1 MRMLKG
7 RRVRLSGDFRQQCEE
22 RVAAAAARATANQGH
37 FTLYPRD
44 YRGNPLEEL
53 LKRRFLVIMKTIST
67 HELVVVHDE
76 NNLEWTIPYKS
87 IVPMP
92 KAMRTRWGS

>member
-7 RRVRLSGDFRQQCEE
+7 RRVRLSSDFRQQCEE
-22 RVAAAAARATANQGH
+22 RIAA
-37 FTLYPRD
+37 YPRD